1 MVWQG
6 ELIGSSWTSIYARVS
21 AGGVARAGTLAKDV
35 RESVG
40 VTTRGGDNAA
50 IDREIHHSDNIS
62 APSFTTRIYLYR
74 LPRKQRE
81 GELGIAV
88 RQSHMALRPHRVAN
102 EFGGPRCVGLPLE
115 QLLVV

>member
-21 AGGVARAGTLAKDV
+21 AGGVAHAGALAKDV

-40 VTTRGGDNAA
+40 VTRGGDNAA
-50 IDREIHHSDNIS
+50 IDHAKYISDNIS